1 MSYTKLALSL
11 LDNWMKQNNF
21 VFKSDSIFTESL
33 YYSKN
38 NINVRI
44 SAHLPCNISSETI
57 YIMVPSNKKGAYGI
71 FWNKYYIS
79 KKSIADVKSFL
90 LQYFELN
97 NITMIPSVKLSDAEK
112 DVKIQNQRDLIAQL
126 QNKLTKLKK

>member
-21 VFKSDSIFTESL
+21 VFKSNSTFTESL

-38 NINVRI
+38 DIKIRI

-57 YIMVPSNKKGAYGI
+57 YIMVPSNKKESYGI

-79 KKSIADVKSFL
+79 KKSIADVKCFL
-90 LQYFELN
+90 LHYFELD
-97 NITMIPSVKLSDAEK
+97 NIKMIPSVKLSDAEK

-126 QNKLTKLKK
+126 QNKLAKLKK